1 VFDDVARGLVSF
13 GGFRLAW
20 VGRHDV
26 QTREVVPV
34 ARAGAGAGYL
44 DHIHVFADD
53 RPEGGG
59 PVGTAI
65 REGRTYVC
73 NDFLADPATLPWREA
88 AAASGWRAC
97 AAFPIRRGGEVDGAV
112 TVYALEVGYFG
123 DPEVELL
130 EQVAAAVS
138 FALDNFD
145 REARRRQTEA
155 AHRDGEERLR
165 LLDDLGVQMRATS
178 DPEQILPLAL
188 RMLGEHLHVS
198 RCHYADVD
206 PDGDR
211 VTIRHEYID
220 GCPSMLGQHRLS
232 GFGAR
237 IANTLREG
245 AGAVVVRDVTAEL
258 SPEDHVDLF
267 VSMGIRA
274 FICCTLVRQGVCRAM
289 MAVHHATPRD
299 WTAKDV
305 DVVQTFV
312 ERCWATIEQRAVE
325 AKLRGNEAL
334 LRIAGKAAHLGGFSI
349 ELPDGRIAWSDEV
362 CAIHEVPAGTVPT
375 AEEVYG
381 AYMPEYREMVMSK
394 VADCATHGTPFDLE
408 AQIAVAGGRLVWVR
422 AVGAAE
428 RNAAGAISRV
438 QGAFQDISDRRKL
451 EEELRQAQKM
461 EAIGQLAGGVAHDF
475 NNLLSV
481 ILTYTHL
488 IAADLKVGDPL
499 STDMDEIRKAAERA
513 AELTRQL
520 LAFGRQQMLKP
531 RVVHLDQIAAGVEK
545 MLGRLLGEDIELSL
559 VSAKGLGQVLAD
571 PGQVEQVIMN
581 LVVNARDAMP
591 TGGSLT
597 IETDNVDL
605 DEGYAAAHPGVAP
618 GPYVMLAVTDTGVGM
633 DAATRARVF
642 EPFFTTKDT
651 GKGTGLG
658 LSTVYGIVTQS
669 GGHVWVSSQP
679 GAGATFKVYF
689 PRVNL
694 PVAAEVVQPARPATL
709 RGAETLLVV
718 EDDEQVRAIVRSILG
733 RRGYN
738 VLLAQNGGEAFLICE
753 QYKAKIDLLLT
764 DVVMPRMSGR
774 ELAERIAPLRP
785 DMKVLYMSGYTKD
798 SIVRRGVVDAGI
810 AFLAKPITPEALLL
824 KVREVLDAA

>member
-1 VFDDVARGLVSF
+1 MLHRTVWPDGSVRWLSGAGRIHLGAQGEPVRGL
-13 GGFRLAW
+13 G
-20 VGRHDV
+20 
-26 QTREVVPV
+26 
-34 ARAGAGAGYL
+34 
-44 DHIHVFADD
+44 I
-53 RPEGGG
+53 
-59 PVGTAI
+59 
-65 REGRTYVC
+65 
-73 NDFLADPATLPWREA
+73 
-88 AAASGWRAC
+88 
-97 AAFPIRRGGEVDGAV
+97 
-112 TVYALEVGYFG
+112 
-123 DPEVELL
+123 
-130 EQVAAAVS
+130 
-138 FALDNFD
+138 
-145 REARRRQTEA
+145 
-155 AHRDGEERLR
+155 
-165 LLDDLGVQMRATS
+165 
-178 DPEQILPLAL
+178 
-188 RMLGEHLHVS
+188 
-198 RCHYADVD
+198 
-206 PDGDR
+206 
-211 VTIRHEYID
+211 
-220 GCPSMLGQHRLS
+220 SM
-232 GFGAR
+232 
-237 IANTLREG
+237 
-245 AGAVVVRDVTAEL
+245 DVT
-258 SPEDHVDLF
+258 
-267 VSMGIRA
+267 
-274 FICCTLVRQGVCRAM
+274 
-289 MAVHHATPRD
+289 
-299 WTAKDV
+299 
-305 DVVQTFV
+305 
-312 ERCWATIEQRAVE
+312 
-325 AKLRGNEAL
+325 
-334 LRIAGKAAHLGGFSI
+334 
-349 ELPDGRIAWSDEV
+349 
-362 CAIHEVPAGTVPT
+362 
-375 AEEVYG
+375 
-381 AYMPEYREMVMSK
+381 
-394 VADCATHGTPFDLE
+394 
-408 AQIAVAGGRLVWVR
+408 
-422 AVGAAE
+422 
-428 RNAAGAISRV
+428 
-438 QGAFQDISDRRKL
+438 DRHNL
-451 EEELRQAQKM
+451 EEQYQQSQKM
-461 EAIGQLAGGVAHDF
+461 EAVGRLAGGVAHDF